1 MSRLPLLE
9 HTASS
14 VYPDCVGDK
23 CLLRISVF
31 YPRGGT
37 RIAGI
42 GPPYPLAIL
51 SPGFLVSSDS
61 YQSYAERLASWG
73 YVCILYDKRETVNDP
88 VNDDVT
94 VRLLRE
100 LIDWATTDPA
110 LSKLC
115 DTKDVFLVGHSRGAK
130 VSTLAAVSDPR
141 VKALALI
148 DPVDNTQYAPL
159 GPGYPSA
166 TQALKS
172 LRMRAAHPTM
182 DGRGGGPLGPLPIV
196 IIGAGVASDCVPLP
210 ANYDAFY
217 QAAPGAAWT
226 VVIEDA
232 GHFSFLDS
240 PTMLQAAICTPG
252 LASGPAVRA
261 ATQAM
266 IVAWAEVVFRGRAMQ
281 PSTSGRER
289 GSGGR
294 KPPPR
299 LASADRGAGGVS
311 GNASTS
317 DGETQ
322 SLASWPSP
330 VRTHAPELLQ
340 SVAAGLAQS
349 LAADIA
355 AMAAA
360 AGPQSRAAKRARDSK
375 VPVLKSS
382 FKGIPETVDA

>member
-1 MSRLPLLE
+1 
-9 HTASS
+9 
-14 VYPDCVGDK
+14 
-23 CLLRISVF
+23 
-31 YPRGGT
+31 
-37 RIAGI
+37 
-42 GPPYPLAIL
+42 
-51 SPGFLVSSDS
+51 
-61 YQSYAERLASWG
+61 
-73 YVCILYDKRETVNDP
+73 
-88 VNDDVT
+88 
-94 VRLLRE
+94 
-100 LIDWATTDPA
+100 
-110 LSKLC
+110 
-115 DTKDVFLVGHSRGAK
+115 
-130 VSTLAAVSDPR
+130 
-141 VKALALI
+141 
-148 DPVDNTQYAPL
+148 
-159 GPGYPSA
+159 
-166 TQALKS
+166 
-172 LRMRAAHPTM
+172 MRAAHPTM

-340 SVAAGLAQS
+340 SGERCGGPARALTHTALPQRPCKGLARSRQFTSVALAVAAGLAQS